1 MITSTVS
8 MRENRQRIIEQ
19 MRDFAGQESQ
29 ARDAGNDARAKE
41 LASAFDKADAEV
53 RDLTAAIE
61 RQERLNAL
69 ERENAGLHLQEAD
82 LRAGRKPGSPDA
94 EYRESF
100 DKWFKHQKLTPDD
113 YTVLEK
119 RGTNT
124 QVVGTNT
131 LGGYLVPQ
139 GYIAQLEKA
148 MKSYSGIFAAANIFR
163 TASGGPMLMPTED
176 DTATSAALTA
186 EAAAFTVQDL
196 TYGQVQFDAYKYTSV
211 LKVSY
216 ELMQDAA
223 FDIEYE
229 LIGSMGARFGRQ
241 INTACTTG
249 TGSNQPNGVVT
260 ASSLGKTSAANNA
273 ITFNEM
279 VDLLH
284 SVDPAYRES
293 PSCAWMMHD
302 GILAVL
308 KKIQLGSSDASP
320 LWVPSVRDGEPDRIL
335 GKPYF
340 VNQAMESALAA
351 TKKVILFGDF
361 SKYRIRIV
369 QDLAV
374 QRLNELYAASGLV
387 GYQAWM
393 RFDGECV
400 NTAAIKHLITP
411 A

>member
-1 MITSTVS
+1 